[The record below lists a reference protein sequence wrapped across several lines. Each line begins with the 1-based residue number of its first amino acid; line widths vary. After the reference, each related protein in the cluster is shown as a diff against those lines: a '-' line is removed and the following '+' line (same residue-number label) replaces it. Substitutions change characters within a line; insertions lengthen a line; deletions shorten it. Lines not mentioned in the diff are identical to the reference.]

1 MFRANKSGGRLTKLR
16 YVCSMCS
23 VNCIDEHGFAQH
35 LRSQKHMENEMQ
47 EEERRRLNGPK
58 AYEVDAVSARFEES
72 FLELL
77 AARHLDQRVLAHE
90 VYHEAFH
97 HDRPMHALKKTCWGS
112 FGQFITSLRDRGRL
126 DAERDAKGWLVCLR
140 AAELGPGGALPAGSA
155 MPAVPRPKRRWDEAA
170 AAAAAVPAPDR
181 EPAGRDAKDWAL
193 AAASRAAA
201 ATAEEASAPA
211 ATDRTDL
218 AKAALAVAVAVA
230 LPLPLTLALSLTL
243 TLTLS
248 LTRTPTLTTRPRWS
262 SLA

>member
-97 HDRPMHALKKTCWGS
+97 NDRPMHALKKTCWGS

-155 MPAVPRPKRRWDEAA
+155 MPAVPPASPLQDPPRRRP
-170 AAAAAVPAPDR
+170 R
-181 EPAGRDAKDWAL
+181 EHIQD
-193 AAASRAAA
+193 
-201 ATAEEASAPA
+201 
-211 ATDRTDL
+211 
-218 AKAALAVAVAVA
+218 
-230 LPLPLTLALSLTL
+230 
-243 TLTLS
+243 
-248 LTRTPTLTTRPRWS
+248 TTRCVVS
-262 SLA
+262 A